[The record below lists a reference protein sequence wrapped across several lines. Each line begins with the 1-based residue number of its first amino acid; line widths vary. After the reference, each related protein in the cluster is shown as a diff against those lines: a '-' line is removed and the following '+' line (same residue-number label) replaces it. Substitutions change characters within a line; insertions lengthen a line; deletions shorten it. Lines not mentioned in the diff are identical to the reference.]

1 MHALQISRRSRS
13 RVWWPKSFDILA
25 SSETHNALFTTALE
39 KPGARALGA
48 DARKKT
54 GAMIKPPAAAT
65 KILHAIARSSRHG
78 RIIHRSVHLVRQH
91 ACLLGIV
98 RFFGRLFEGRCPSI
112 TPCAVHNLVRKN
124 NVTHLRT
131 VVRVI
136 TRIHVVECHEK
147 CTRRLH
153 TG

>member
-1 MHALQISRRSRS
+1 
-13 RVWWPKSFDILA
+13 
-25 SSETHNALFTTALE
+25 
-39 KPGARALGA
+39 
-48 DARKKT
+48 
-54 GAMIKPPAAAT
+54 
-65 KILHAIARSSRHG
+65 
-78 RIIHRSVHLVRQH
+78 
-91 ACLLGIV
+91 
-98 RFFGRLFEGRCPSI
+98 LFEGRCPSI